1 MAEERPLDEWHE
13 FASATPAADASENR
27 HPRPLFAAAI
37 GLVVVTVLGIVLF
50 RPTGTASERFRAELD
65 TLGVPS
71 QFHAAEVV
79 EVIEAPCAFGD
90 TICRTVLFE
99 LVAGPDVGAT
109 YLQDFPVSGTTPS
122 FGVGDTAILSYRPPE
137 GVVVDNV
144 EAPCEGDTSVQC
156 RRLTIAVEGRS
167 TETIVVPDD
176 IDAAF
181 LLSGDAI
188 DVTFVDAGD
197 EILLVDV
204 QRPTVQ
210 SQYQFA
216 DFQRRALLAWVALL
230 FAAAVVLL
238 GRWRGV
244 LAIVG
249 LAASLG
255 VLLLF
260 VLPAILDGRSPVWVA
275 LFGSLAIAIL
285 TLYVAHGFGPK
296 TTVALMGMGGAL
308 LLTAILSSI
317 VLGIADITGF
327 ASEESSLLTIFDG
340 IDVRGLVLA
349 GIVLGAAGA
358 LDDVTITQA
367 SAVWELHS
375 VDDRLGA
382 MELTRRGLRIGR
394 DHIASTVNTLL
405 LAYAGAAL
413 PLLVLFV
420 VSSQSLGAIANSE
433 VVAIEI
439 IRTLVGSI
447 GLVAAVPF
455 TTWLAAQVVTRMPE
469 R

>member
-1 MAEERPLDEWHE
+1 MNDESAMDEWHE
-13 FASATPAADASENR
+13 FAGTAIDDHGRRSR
-27 HPRPLFAAAI
+27 HPRPLAVAA
-37 GLVVVTVLGIVLF
+37 LVLVGVTLVGMVLF
-50 RPTGTASERFRAELD
+50 RPNGSSGDRFRAELN

-71 QFHAAEVV
+71 QFHTATVN
-79 EVIEAPCAFGD
+79 EVIDAPCAFGD
-90 TICRTVLFE
+90 ATCRTVLFE
-99 LVAGPDVGAT
+99 LTAGPDEGST
-109 YLQDFPVSGTTPS
+109 YLQDFPVGGTSPD
-122 FGVGDTAILSYRPPE
+122 FAVGQTAILSYRPPE
-137 GVVVDNV
+137 GTVVDNV
-144 EAPCEGDTSVQC
+144 ETECDFETTEVC
-156 RRLTIAVEGRS
+156 RLLTVALPDQPTQTIIVPEAV
-167 TETIVVPDD
+167 
-176 IDAAF
+176 DAAF
-181 LLSGDAI
+181 VLSGDPV
-188 DVTFVDAGD
+188 DVTLVDTGS
-197 EILLVDV
+197 EVLLVDV

-210 SQYQFA
+210 TQYQFT
-216 DFQRRALLAWVALL
+216 DFQRRGTLLWAALL
-230 FAAAVVLL
+230 FAGAVVVL

-244 LAIVG
+244 FALAG
-249 LAASLG
+249 LVVSLA

-275 LFGSLAIAIL
+275 LFGSLAIAIVA
-285 TLYVAHGFGPK
+285 LYLAHGIGPK
-296 TTVALMGMGGAL
+296 TTVALLGMGGAL
-308 LLTAILSSI
+308 LLTAVLSSL

-327 ASEESSLLTIFDG
+327 ASEESSLLTIFEG

-367 SAVWELHS
+367 SAIWELHE
-375 VDDRLGA
+375 VDNRLGSR
-382 MELTRRGLRIGR
+382 ELTQRGLRIGR

-420 VSSQSLGAIANSE
+420 VSSQSLGSIANSE

-455 TTWLAAQVVTRMPE
+455 TTWLAALVVTHTADT
-469 R
+469 

>member
-1 MAEERPLDEWHE
+1 MAEERPLDEWRE
-13 FASATPAADASENR
+13 FASAAPAATTSGSR
-27 HPRPLFAAAI
+27 HPRPLLAAAVGI
-37 GLVVVTVLGIVLF
+37 VLVTMLGIVLF
-50 RPTGTASERFRAELD
+50 RPTGVADERFAAEVD
-65 TLGVPS
+65 TLGLPS
-71 QFHAAEVV
+71 QFHAAEVA
-79 EVIEAPCAFGD
+79 EVIDAPCGIG
-90 TICRTVLFE
+90 TTVCRTVLFE
-99 LVAGPDVGAT
+99 LTAGPDAGAT
-109 YLQDFPVSGTTPS
+109 YLQEFPVGGLTPD
-122 FGVGDTAILSYRPPE
+122 FGVGQTAILSYRPPE
-137 GVVVDNV
+137 GIVIDNV
-144 EAPCEGDTSVQC
+144 EAPCAGGAATSC
-156 RRLTIAVEGRS
+156 RDLTIAVEGRPS
-167 TETIVVPDD
+167 ETVNVPDD
-176 IDAAF
+176 ADAAF

-188 DVTFVDAGD
+188 DVTFVDTGD
-197 EILLVDV
+197 ELLLVDV
-204 QRPTVQ
+204 RRPTIQ

-216 DFQRRALLAWVALL
+216 DFQRRGTLLWVALL
-230 FAAAVVLL
+230 FAAAVVVL

-249 LAASLG
+249 LSLSLA

-275 LFGSLAIAIL
+275 LFGSLAIAIV

-296 TTVALMGMGGAL
+296 TTVALLGMGGAL
-308 LLTAILSSI
+308 LLTAVLSSV
-317 VLGIADITGF
+317 VLGVADITGF

-340 IDVRGLVLA
+340 LDVRGLVLA

-375 VDDRLGA
+375 VDERLDA

-455 TTWLAAQVVTRMPE
+455 TTWLAAQVVTRMS
-469 R
+469 RT

>member
-1 MAEERPLDEWHE
+1 MDEQPIDAWQAFATAEPGDH
-13 FASATPAADASENR
+13 SPAR
-27 HPRPLFAAAI
+27 HPRFLLIAAATLVGI
-37 GLVVVTVLGIVLF
+37 TILGLIVL
-50 RPTGTASERFRAELD
+50 RPTGEAEAGFREELN

-99 LVAGPDVGAT
+99 LVAGPDVGVR
-109 YLQDFPVSGTTPS
+109 YLQDFPVGGTTPS

-144 EAPCEGDTSVQC
+144 EAPCEGDASVQC
-156 RRLTIAVEGRS
+156 RELRIAVEGRS
-167 TETIVVPDD
+167 TETIIVPDD
-176 IDAAF
+176 ADAAF
-181 LLSGDAI
+181 LLSGDPI
-188 DVTFVDAGD
+188 DVTYVDTGSD
-197 EILLVDV
+197 ILLVDV

-216 DFQRRALLAWVALL
+216 DFQRRGVLTWVALL
-230 FAAAVVLL
+230 FAAAVVIL

-249 LAASLG
+249 LTASLG

-375 VDDRLGA
+375 VDERLGA

-455 TTWLAAQVVTRMPE
+455 TTWLAAQVVTRMPN

>member
-1 MAEERPLDEWHE
+1 MDEQPIDEWQA
-13 FASATPAADASENR
+13 FAATEPVAETASR
-27 HPRPLFAAAI
+27 HPRFLLVAAATMVGVTLL
-37 GLVVVTVLGIVLF
+37 GLILL
-50 RPTGTASERFRAELD
+50 RPTGAAEDRFREELN

-79 EVIEAPCAFGD
+79 EVIEAPCGFGD
-90 TICRTVLFE
+90 AVCRTVLFE
-99 LVAGPDVGAT
+99 MTAGPDVGST
-109 YLQDFPVSGTTPS
+109 YLQEFPVAGTTPG
-122 FGVGDTAILSYRPPE
+122 FGVGQTAILSYRPPE
-137 GVVVDNV
+137 GVVIDNV
-144 EAPCEGDTSVQC
+144 ETPCDFDTSQVC
-156 RRLTIAVEGRS
+156 RDLTIAVEGR
-167 TETIVVPDD
+167 ETQTIEVPDNV
-176 IDAAF
+176 DAAF
-181 LLSGDAI
+181 VLSGDAI
-188 DVTFVDAGD
+188 DVTFVDTGS
-197 EILLVDV
+197 EILLVDA
-204 QRPTVQ
+204 QRPTIQ

-216 DFQRRALLAWVALL
+216 DFQRRATLLWVALL
-230 FAAAVVLL
+230 FAAAVVIL

-249 LAASLG
+249 LSLSLTI
-255 VLLLF
+255 LLLYI
-260 VLPAILDGRSPVWVA
+260 LPAILDGRSPVWVA
-275 LFGSLAIAIL
+275 LFGALAIAIV

-296 TTVALMGMGGAL
+296 TTVALLGMGGAL
-308 LLTAILSSI
+308 LLTAILSSL

-367 SAVWELHS
+367 SAVWELHA
-375 VDDRLGA
+375 VDNELGA

-420 VSSQSLGAIANSE
+420 VSSQSLGSIANSE

-455 TTWLAAQVVTRMPE
+455 TTWLAAQIVTRMADE
-469 R
+469 